1 MVNDMTNILRRINR
15 NNLVP
20 RIISLLISA
29 FVLTFIYNKFL
40 VTNQIVVGGISG
52 LAILIEK
59 VFHISTTL
67 FINASNV
74 ILVILSFVI
83 LGKSKTIDQLIG
95 CIVYILMLNVTA
107 PLADKIDF
115 AFESQILMII
125 VVSLVYGVCN
135 GIIYRAGYST
145 GGTDFLSQILSLK
158 MKKSITQV
166 SLVIYISIILMSA
179 FVLEIP
185 QVLMSIFIIY
195 VSNKITDVVLF
206 GISSSKMVFILSER
220 NDEIEDFVM
229 NKIKIGATEL
239 KVRGGYKNEQKQMLL
254 CVVHNTQY
262 EKFKGSILKM
272 DPAAFIITD
281 ECYEVSGGT
290 KYAILPF

>member
-185 QVLMSIFIIY
+185 HQ
-195 VSNKITDVVLF
+195 KWC
-206 GISSSKMVFILSER
+206 SSYL
-220 NDEIEDFVM
+220 N
-229 NKIKIGATEL
+229 AT
-239 KVRGGYKNEQKQMLL
+239 
-254 CVVHNTQY
+254 
-262 EKFKGSILKM
+262 
-272 DPAAFIITD
+272 
-281 ECYEVSGGT
+281 T
-290 KYAILPF
+290 K

>member
-158 MKKSITQV
+158 MKK
-166 SLVIYISIILMSA
+166 
-179 FVLEIP
+179 
-185 QVLMSIFIIY
+185 
-195 VSNKITDVVLF
+195 
-206 GISSSKMVFILSER
+206 
-220 NDEIEDFVM
+220 
-229 NKIKIGATEL
+229 
-239 KVRGGYKNEQKQMLL
+239 
-254 CVVHNTQY
+254 
-262 EKFKGSILKM
+262 
-272 DPAAFIITD
+272 
-281 ECYEVSGGT
+281 
-290 KYAILPF
+290 